1 MTALRAPV
9 LRVPSFGTSGVRR
22 VVEHRLLLYRRSWR
36 GSVISSFLTPTLFLA
51 SIGLGLGGLV
61 DARGP
66 VLGVP
71 YVVFLAPGLLAG
83 TAMQTAAGEATFPV
97 MSGFLWSRSFLAM
110 IATPIGPRQIAI
122 GYLCWVALRL
132 TFVCTVYTA
141 IIVAFSAAA
150 SPLVVLAIPAGVL
163 TGLAFA
169 APIAAYS
176 ATQRET
182 QGFNALFRFGITP
195 LFIFS
200 GTFFPIEQLPW
211 FLQPVAWLT
220 PLFHGV
226 SLARDL
232 ALGTIGEH
240 PLVTVVHVVYLVGLL
255 ALGAWLAVVTFTRR
269 LER

>member
-1 MTALRAPV
+1 MTALRALAP
-9 LRVPSFGTSGVRR
+9 RVPSIGWDGIRH

-61 DARGP
+61 DAHGSA
-66 VLGVP
+66 LGVP

-97 MSGFLWSRSFLAM
+97 MSGFLWSRSFQAM
-110 IATPIGPRQIAI
+110 VVTPIGPIQIAL

-132 TFVCTVYTA
+132 AFVCAVYTL
-141 IIVAFSAAA
+141 IIVAFGAAA

-200 GTFFPIEQLPW
+200 GTFFPIDQLPI

-232 ALGTIGEH
+232 ALGTIGAH
-240 PLVTVVHVVYLVGLL
+240 PLLTVVHVGYLVGLVV
-255 ALGAWLAVVTFTRR
+255 LGAWLAVVAFTRR

>member
-1 MTALRAPV
+1 MTALRASALRLGNPGFDGV
-9 LRVPSFGTSGVRR
+9 LR

-61 DARGP
+61 DARGSA
-66 VLGVP
+66 LGVP

-97 MSGFLWSRSFLAM
+97 MSGFLWSRSFQAM
-110 IATPIGPRQIAI
+110 AVTPLGPRQIAV
-122 GYLCWVALRL
+122 GFLCWVGLRL
-132 TFVCTVYTA
+132 AFVCAVYVA
-141 IIVAFSAAA
+141 IIAAFDAAA

-200 GTFFPIEQLPW
+200 GTFFPIDQLPW

-232 ALGTIGEH
+232 ALGTIGAH
-240 PLVTVVHVVYLVGLL
+240 PLETAVHVGYLAALV
-255 ALGAWLAVVTFTRR
+255 ALGTWLAIVTFTRR
-269 LER
+269 LEK